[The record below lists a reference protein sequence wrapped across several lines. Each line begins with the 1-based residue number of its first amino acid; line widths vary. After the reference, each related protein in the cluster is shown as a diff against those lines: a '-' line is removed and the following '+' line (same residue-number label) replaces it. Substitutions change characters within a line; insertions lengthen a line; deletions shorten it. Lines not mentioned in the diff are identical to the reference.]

1 MVSDNLSERI
11 REKIEQKMDKVSRKL
26 ERLRDDEAIYDAL
39 GEIEDELETI
49 ESRLEDLLG
58 QDDVLPPG
66 LLDRLDAQRER
77 LLAKQERLTM
87 KLELRQEMR
96 DRLEASLE
104 EMHER
109 MEESLREVQASIR
122 EQGWTQRMPPG
133 YPQAKSPA
141 GSASPKMQEERRK
154 ILGMVEKGNITAEEA
169 SQLLEAVRDR
179 EEHRRRRKPRW
190 VRIRVT
196 DTDEDR
202 VRVNLTLP
210 VGLVRAGLR
219 AGGRIAGVEGL
230 DTAGL
235 EDMLNRGEIGQIL
248 DVRDDKDGERVEIF
262 VE

>member
-1 MVSDNLSERI
+1 MVNDNLSERI
-11 REKIEQKMDKVSRKL
+11 REKIERKMDKVSQKL
-26 ERLRDDEAIYDAL
+26 ERLRDDETIYDAL
-39 GEIEDELETI
+39 EAVEDELETI
-49 ESRLEDLLG
+49 ESELEEALD
-58 QDDVLPPG
+58 QDDVLQPG
-66 LLDRLDAQRER
+66 FIDRLEAQRER
-77 LLAKQERLTM
+77 LLARQERLTM

-96 DRLEASLE
+96 NRLEASLE

-109 MEESLREVQASIR
+109 MEESLREVRESIR

-133 YPQAKSPA
+133 YPQAKSSTA
-141 GSASPKMQEERRK
+141 SASPKMQEERQK
-154 ILGMVEKGNITAEEA
+154 ILEMVEKGSITAEEA
-169 SQLLEAVRDR
+169 SQLLEAVCDR
-179 EEHRRRRKPRW
+179 EEHRRQRKPRW

-235 EDMLNRGEIGQIL
+235 EDMLNRGEVGQIL
-248 DVRDDKDGERVEIF
+248 DVRDEADGERVEIF

>member
-1 MVSDNLSERI
+1 
-11 REKIEQKMDKVSRKL
+11 
-26 ERLRDDEAIYDAL
+26 
-39 GEIEDELETI
+39 
-49 ESRLEDLLG
+49 
-58 QDDVLPPG
+58 
-66 LLDRLDAQRER
+66 
-77 LLAKQERLTM
+77 M

-96 DRLEASLE
+96 SRLESSLE

-109 MEESLREVQASIR
+109 VQESLQEVQESIR
-122 EQGWTQRMPPG
+122 DQGWTQRMPPG
-133 YPQAKSPA
+133 YPQAKSSSGA
-141 GSASPKMQEERRK
+141 TSPKMQEERRK
-154 ILGMVEKGNITAEEA
+154 ILNMVEKGSITAGEA

-179 EEHRRRRKPRW
+179 EENRRRRKPRW

-196 DTDEDR
+196 DMDEDR

-248 DVRDDKDGERVEIF
+248 DVRDEDDGERVEIF